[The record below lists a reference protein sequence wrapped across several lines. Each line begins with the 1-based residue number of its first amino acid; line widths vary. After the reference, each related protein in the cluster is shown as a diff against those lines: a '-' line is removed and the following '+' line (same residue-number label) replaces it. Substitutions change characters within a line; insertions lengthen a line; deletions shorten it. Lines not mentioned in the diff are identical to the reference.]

1 LLGAA
6 GVLSSAAMEAVGRS
20 DAAARY
26 WTWQERLARAFLCG
40 NPGQPVIFFT
50 DDDELRDLAPEAP
63 DAAADLAACVT
74 DLVDVRRGADMFDAV
89 SGLVA
94 SWQAGS
100 RDHPPP
106 ALPVLALSVLAAA
119 RMRTDTRG
127 MSHNYY
133 LRLAQALLPGAD
145 ESSVEQARLA
155 LRDRA
160 FISVARMWRQLDE
173 WMTEQAGAAGM
184 STIRDHPELT
194 RIGFPLSQAL
204 VRRSDRAVLTRFFA
218 ALEIRDLG
226 VPGNEALTEY
236 LRLWAARPRGLSE
249 SFLHALRDDVLRRLL
264 SPLVRGL
271 AASWDGRV
279 VSSDGLI
286 RATVAAA
293 VDLERWTAR
302 WVILSGSSPAADVL
316 RGTVAGTDVSV
327 TVEPDPYSSLFRASG
342 LPPIS
347 ADALRAGFRL
357 KGAVI
362 VAELPTTRV
371 LVLREDP
378 DAGGWLSAPAIAPF
392 QEHVIAVSAELS
404 GDFHKILQDAAEA
417 GWRTVRQP
425 ADRVLL
431 PGFAVFRSVS
441 FGDAAL
447 LAEALSMVPGLLRA
461 TILPDPTTRGRLVNG
476 LAVTRGLGR
485 HYYLAGGEPDLLLPV
500 GDEPRQ
506 VPASLDGTPQ
516 DPPFVA
522 SGWPIELRRIGPFT
536 AGPHGIE
543 ADRDTLRFTVLDAD
557 PAQGSLPG
565 TGEISWDEN
574 GELGPAAATVTAG
587 AALTAGAAVA
597 GEDPPAP
604 MLARRGA
611 TLICLVHRDG
621 HVTAVPE
628 PAPVTGPLAEVPGFS
643 SYYFEL
649 MAPRSAAWL
658 VEQRGHRRNVRQIRR
673 IAPEFTPLDEF
684 SRRAWEAIAAAGPRD
699 DLLWQLYAR
708 AWEQARGR

>member
-6 GVLSSAAMEAVGRS
+6 GVLSSAAMEAAGRS
-20 DAAARY
+20 GTPVRY
-26 WTWQERLARAFLCG
+26 WTWQERLARAFLSRDQ
-40 NPGQPVIFFT
+40 GQYVIFFT
-50 DDDELRDLAPEAP
+50 DDDELRDLAPEVP

-74 DLVDVRRGADMFDAV
+74 ELVDARRVAGMFDAV
-89 SGLVA
+89 SDLAA
-94 SWQAGS
+94 SWQVGD
-100 RDHPPP
+100 RNEPPP
-106 ALPVLALSVLAAA
+106 TLPVLALSVLAAA
-119 RMRTDTRG
+119 RMHTDARG

-145 ESSVEQARLA
+145 ESSVEEARLA

-173 WMTEQAGAAGM
+173 WMAEQAGAAGM

-204 VRRSDRAVLTRFFA
+204 VRRSDRAVLTRFFD

-226 VPGNEALTEY
+226 VPGNEALSEY

-249 SFLHALRDDVLRRLL
+249 SFLHALGDDVLGRLL
-264 SPLVRGL
+264 SPLVSGL

-286 RATVAAA
+286 RATVAVA
-293 VDLERWTAR
+293 VDLEKWTAR
-302 WVILSGSSPAADVL
+302 WVIPSGSSAAADVL
-316 RGTVAGTDVSV
+316 RGTFGGRDISV

-342 LPPIS
+342 LPRVS
-347 ADALRAGFRL
+347 ADFLRAGFRL
-357 KGAVI
+357 KGTVI
-362 VAELPTTRV
+362 VAELPGTRV

-378 DAGGWLSAPAIAPF
+378 DAGGWLSVPAIVPF
-392 QEHVIAVSAELS
+392 QEHVIAVSAELF
-404 GDFHKILQDAAEA
+404 GDLHGVLQDAAEA

-425 ADRVLL
+425 AGHALL
-431 PGFAVFRSVS
+431 SGFAIFRNVS

-447 LAEALSMVPGLLRA
+447 LAEAMRTVPWLLRA
-461 TILPDPTTRGRLVNG
+461 TILPDSTARGRLVNG
-476 LAVTRGLGR
+476 LPVTRRLGR
-485 HYYLAGGEPDLLLPV
+485 HYYLGGGEPDLLLPV
-500 GDEPRQ
+500 GDQPRQ
-506 VPASLDGTPQ
+506 VPATLDGTPQ
-516 DPPFVA
+516 DPPFSA
-522 SGWPIELRRIGPFT
+522 SGWPIELRRIGPFA
-536 AGPHGIE
+536 AGPHDIE
-543 ADRDTLRFTVLDAD
+543 VDRDTLRFTVLDAD
-557 PAQGSLPG
+557 PGQGSLPG
-565 TGEISWDEN
+565 TGEIGWDEN
-574 GELGPAAATVTAG
+574 GELGPAPATVTAG

-604 MLARRGA
+604 MLARRGN

-658 VEQRGHRRNVRQIRR
+658 VEQRGPRRSVRRIRR
-673 IAPEFTPLDEF
+673 MAPDFTPLDDF

-699 DLLWQLYAR
+699 DPLWQLYTR
-708 AWEQARGR
+708 AWERARGR